1 MWKCLIIPLKL
12 ILLALLIALTVSSG
26 IYRCLSNIFNYP
38 VACIKSFFKIY
49 SFFWISTYFDVYL
62 RISYSFSLKYVFIYW
77 ISPYL
82 TYSNSRITML
92 TTFATLFGVLLAI
105 VAFQERIPAYLDIQ
119 LVSCLP
125 QFLRSLLYTGLNRI
139 DLSKSWITTW
149 LEWIDEW
156 SAMHSGHINFKQGL
170 YVQKLVMG

>member
-1 MWKCLIIPLKL
+1 
-12 ILLALLIALTVSSG
+12 
-26 IYRCLSNIFNYP
+26 
-38 VACIKSFFKIY
+38 
-49 SFFWISTYFDVYL
+49 
-62 RISYSFSLKYVFIYW
+62 
-77 ISPYL
+77 
-82 TYSNSRITML
+82 ML

-149 LEWIDEW
+149 LE
-156 SAMHSGHINFKQGL
+156 
-170 YVQKLVMG
+170 